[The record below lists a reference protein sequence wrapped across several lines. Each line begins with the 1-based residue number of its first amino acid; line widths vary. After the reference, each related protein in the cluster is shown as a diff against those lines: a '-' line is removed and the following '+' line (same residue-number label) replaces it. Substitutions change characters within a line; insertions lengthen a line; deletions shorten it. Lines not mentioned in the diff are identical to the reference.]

1 MRLLRKLIPGATAIM
16 LAASGPA
23 AAAAALS
30 SSQATQASL
39 QAAKAVAKQTHGS
52 SARVVRCVRISSR
65 KTVCHAE
72 ARYTTGAK
80 RCTFDITVTAATA
93 KGQRPRTIPSNFVC
107 Y

>member
-1 MRLLRKLIPGATAIM
+1 MRLLRNAIPGAAAII
-16 LAASGPA
+16 LAVSGPA
-23 AAAAALS
+23 AAAATLS
-30 SSQATQASL
+30 SSQATQASA

-52 SARVVRCVRISSR
+52 SARITRCVRISGG

-80 RCTFDITVTAATA
+80 RCTFDITVTVAAA
-93 KGQRPRTIPSNFVC
+93 KGQRPRATPSNFVC